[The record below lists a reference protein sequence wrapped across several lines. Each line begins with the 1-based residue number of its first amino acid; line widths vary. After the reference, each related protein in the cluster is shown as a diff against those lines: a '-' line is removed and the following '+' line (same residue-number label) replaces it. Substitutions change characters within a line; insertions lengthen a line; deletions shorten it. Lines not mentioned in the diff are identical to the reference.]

1 VAENK
6 EVPDSNIGVPPVRK
20 YANYRTLDRTSREN
34 NLVVLEVSF
43 CGNTELTRYGSYW
56 NSGQFR
62 AGRAIQYKQAY
73 LERYIKLFQN
83 TPSDRLYQ
91 VEAEDADTGM
101 SKSVLYSFTDE
112 CKLADCEVR
121 DDQ

>member
-43 CGNTELTRYGSYW
+43 CGNTELIRYGSYW
-56 NSGQFR
+56 NSRQFR
-62 AGRAIQYKQAY
+62 AGRATVYSIN
-73 LERYIKLFQN
+73 KL
-83 TPSDRLYQ
+83 TLK
-91 VEAEDADTGM
+91 DA
-101 SKSVLYSFTDE
+101 LNYSRT
-112 CKLADCEVR
+112 L
-121 DDQ
+121 